1 MLPQKQFQVVGT
13 FPHVVHKLI
22 HILIFQLH
30 PVHRHHLSAA
40 STKNRTLENKG
51 LSLRHKQ
58 SHRGAGPKDERLFG
72 VGAWPALR
80 LAMNDLCWLLNRGY
94 ASRSTVELV
103 GNRHSLTSRQRLAIT
118 RCACTKEEN
127 QRREARR
134 IEPDRLREEELW
146 LDGYNVLTLL
156 EAALAGGI
164 VLLGRDGC
172 CRDVAGIHRRYRKV
186 QETIPALQLIG
197 ELTADWGVSRC
208 QWLLDKPVSNSG
220 RLNTLILEAAA
231 DAGCVWQV
239 VLAPD
244 PDRLL
249 AQTDHIVA
257 TSDSVILDRCQR
269 WFNLAR
275 LAIARR
281 IPHARLVDLSSDLA

>member
-1 MLPQKQFQVVGT
+1 LDLRQ
-13 FPHVVHKLI
+13 I
-22 HILIFQLH
+22 D
-30 PVHRHHLSAA
+30 PVHHHLSAA
-40 STKNRTLENKG
+40 STQDGALENKR

-72 VGAWPALR
+72 AGAWPALR
-80 LAMNDLCWLLNRGY
+80 VAMRDLCWLLNHGY
-94 ASRSTVELV
+94 ASRSAVELV
-103 GNRHSLTSRQRLAIT
+103 GNRHSLASRQRMAIT
-118 RCACTKEEN
+118 RCACTKEES

-134 IEPDRLREEELW
+134 IESGRLRGEELW

-186 QETIPALQLIG
+186 QETIPALTLIG
-197 ELTADWGVSRC
+197 DLTGDWGVYRC
-208 QWLLDKPVSNSG
+208 RWLLDQPISNSG
-220 RLNTLILEAAA
+220 RLKALILEAAA
-231 DAGCVWQV
+231 GAGWDWQV
-239 VLAPD
+239 ELAPD

-249 AQTDHIVA
+249 AQTDRIVA

-275 LAIARR
+275 QAIARR
-281 IPHARLVDLSSDLA
+281 VPHARLVDLSSDAACVID